1 MSKTKIFGLIIVIVG
16 ALVVLSPNIMN
27 EVTDF
32 QMNEKINEFIEET
45 KNVEYKDEL
54 FERLKEYNE
63 NLYKNGQHIV
73 DAFSYEDVSIDL
85 RKYRI

>member
-16 ALVVLSPNIMN
+16 TLVVLSPNIMN

-32 QMNEKINEFIEET
+32 QMNEKISEFIEET
-45 KNVEYKDEL
+45 KNVEHKDEL
-54 FERLKEYNE
+54 FEKLKEYNE
-63 NLYKNGQHIV
+63 NLYKNGQQIV

>member
-1 MSKTKIFGLIIVIVG
+1 MSKTKILGLIIVIVG
-16 ALVVLSPNIMN
+16 TLVVLSPNIMN

>member
-1 MSKTKIFGLIIVIVG
+1 MSKTRLFGLIIVIIG
-16 ALVVLSPNIMN
+16 TIILLSPKVMN
-27 EVTDF
+27 EITDF
-32 QMNEKINEFIEET
+32 QMNEKINEFVEDT
-45 KNVEYKDEL
+45 KNVANKDEL
-54 FERLKEYNE
+54 YEKLKEYNE

>member
-1 MSKTKIFGLIIVIVG
+1 MSKTKILGLIIVIVG

>member
-16 ALVVLSPNIMN
+16 VLVVLSPNIMN